1 MTCAG
6 YLREKLERLNA
17 EKRCW
22 QLVKEILTFLAKVKR
37 ESEKSEKL
45 EKFENSEKLEKLAF
59 EKCEKFGFKK
69 LRKLKVGERLA
80 PVGNS
85 PSRNNPY
92 LRVNRRDVEH
102 SPLTFESMDCGRTRN
117 SPTGAVQQVSPL
129 GVRDSKP
136 RGNCRVAGEK
146 RAQPFPF
153 FSARE
158 SQPAKTR
165 KREVKRKNE
174 K

>member
-1 MTCAG
+1 MSDVEF
-6 YLREKLERLNA
+6 LRGKLERLNA

-37 ESEKSEKL
+37 EKSEKSEKF
-45 EKFENSEKLEKLAF
+45 EKSEKLEKLAF

-80 PVGNS
+80 PRNS
-85 PSRNNPY
+85 S
-92 LRVNRRDVEH
+92 
-102 SPLTFESMDCGRTRN
+102 RN
-117 SPTGAVQQVSPL
+117 SPTRSRRFESGMHLGA
-129 GVRDSKP
+129 RN
-136 RGNCRVAGEK
+136 RGKLCWAAGEK

-165 KREVKRKNE
+165 KRSKA
-174 K
+174 

>member
-1 MTCAG
+1 MSDVEF
-6 YLREKLERLNA
+6 LRGKLERLNA

-37 ESEKSEKL
+37 ECEKSEKSEKF
-45 EKFENSEKLEKLAF
+45 KKSEKLEKLAF

-85 PSRNNPY
+85 S
-92 LRVNRRDVEH
+92 
-102 SPLTFESMDCGRTRN
+102 SSRN
-117 SPTGAVQQVSPL
+117 SPTGAMQHVSPL

-136 RGNCRVAGEK
+136 RDNCRVAGEK
-146 RAQPFPF
+146 SELNRFLSSPQG
-153 FSARE
+153 
-158 SQPAKTR
+158 SQPAKT
-165 KREVKRKNE
+165 KVKAE
-174 K
+174 